1 MVSQLGGAAREIP
14 RTLTPAEIYTG
25 GTAGGQ
31 HLDPL
36 AYLLHGLGSR
46 FGPLDDEVQLR
57 SAQDLLNFGRRAGES
72 TDAILFRFD
81 IVRQRARSDGGG
93 AIVSIETAFLILL
106 RANGVNHQ

>member
-1 MVSQLGGAAREIP
+1 MVSQLGGAAREIA

-25 GTAGGQ
+25 GTVGAQ

-46 FGPLDDEVQLR
+46 FGPLDDEVRLR
-57 SAQDLLNFGRRAGES
+57 SAQDLLNFGQRAGES
-72 TDAILFRFD
+72 IDTILSRFD

-93 AIVSIETAFLILL
+93 ATVSIETASLILL
-106 RANGVNHQ
+106 RANGVNH